1 MQKTK
6 FNTFDDLRWEELS
19 EGCKK
24 NLLEIAEE
32 ARNNSCCWI
41 RGCSNGYPIVS
52 LCYSNRV
59 TRQIMVHRFVILFY
73 FKNIPTG
80 FEIDHIDRDKKNFSL
95 RNLRV
100 CPHSINANNVNAEAQ
115 KSKASKASKS
125 RDLEK
130 LKEAKKKKRA
140 FKQEVYLEII
150 RMHSEGLGYDKL
162 ASLYGISK
170 AGIAYII
177 RNKENYL

>member
-59 TRQIMVHRFVILFY
+59 IRQIMVHRFVILFY

-80 FEIDHIDRDKKNFSL
+80 FEIDHVDRDYKN
-95 RNLRV
+95 
-100 CPHSINANNVNAEAQ
+100 
-115 KSKASKASKS
+115 
-125 RDLEK
+125 
-130 LKEAKKKKRA
+130 A
-140 FKQEVYLEII
+140 F
-150 RMHSEGLGYDKL
+150 RRFGL
-162 ASLYGISK
+162 
-170 AGIAYII
+170 
-177 RNKENYL
+177 